1 MYEFTE
7 DCLIHVEE
15 IDNEHRRLF
24 QMINEALELVA
35 DTEDVRSVANSLIK
49 NLKDYAA
56 THFAHEEAYM
66 ERLNDPELA
75 EQKREH
81 AAFEAKINAFELD
94 NSSPEALRA
103 SVQKL
108 LEFLV
113 RWLYHHIL
121 SSDMMIGKIPA
132 ASGQTDDQFAFTD
145 RYKIGI
151 ALVDDE
157 HRRLFEIIKDTND
170 VIHAELLHDKYDEI
184 MRLLE
189 DLREYTEVHF
199 RDEEELMKR
208 INYPKLDAQKR
219 AHSAFVE
226 RLVEIDLSDL
236 DAMDDNQQE
245 YLADLIQFLL
255 GWLSNHILG
264 MDKQIAAY
272 MKEHGIGE

>member
-7 DCLIHVEE
+7 DCMIHVEE

-35 DTEDVRSVANSLIK
+35 KTEDVQSVANSLIK

-81 AAFEAKINAFELD
+81 AAFAEKINAFELD

-121 SSDMMIGKIPA
+121 SSDMMIGKIPV

-145 RYKIGI
+145 KYMTGI
-151 ALVDDE
+151 ELVDDE

-184 MRLLE
+184 MRLLA

-199 RDEEELMKR
+199 HDEEELMKR

-245 YLADLIQFLL
+245 YLTDLIQFLL

-264 MDKQIAAY
+264 MDKQIGVY